1 MHFDFEHTPHSTLG
15 LSDVFVMD
23 FIPKDSVVEQLEKE
37 SRGRYEGDQVMLT
50 GSSILF
56 HLASY
61 VSFYSLITVTNMA
74 VLLCYVSFLLF
85 LVFVMGRQGRG
96 RKMSCVC

>member
-1 MHFDFEHTPHSTLG
+1 MGVCVLLKYGSLLVVIIITKQMHFSFEHTPHST

-37 SRGRYEGDQVMLT
+37 SRGRYEGNQLMLT

-56 HLASY
+56 HFASF
-61 VSFYSLITVTNMA
+61 VSFCSLITV
-74 VLLCYVSFLLF
+74 
-85 LVFVMGRQGRG
+85 
-96 RKMSCVC
+96 